1 MADRVG
7 KASGKSLAR
16 ITPSNARKLHMT
28 RAPLRRGCAA
38 SSDTAEAEASA
49 SAFAFSVDMI
59 SSFHTTEAVVP
70 TTRLAEM
77 GAQDAGSMTTETT
90 VHRGIRAGI
99 WALGLVSKLMDV
111 SSR

>member
-1 MADRVG
+1 MAECFGTV
-7 KASGKSLAR
+7 SGKSLAR
-16 ITPSNARKLHMT
+16 ITPSDARKLHMT
-28 RAPLRRGCAA
+28 RASRRSGCAA
-38 SSDTAEAEASA
+38 SSDTSEAEDSA
-49 SAFAFSVDMI
+49 SAFSISLDMI
-59 SSFHTTEAVVP
+59 PSFHTTKAVVP

-99 WALGLVSKLMDV
+99 WALLVSMLMDI